1 MANNSHTLTRR
12 RVLGGLA
19 TVGSAS
25 AAAGAGTM
33 AAFSDTESSSANSV
47 QAGTLNLE
55 VDGQN
60 TTVTFLDVSGIKPG
74 DQGSEDLVLAN
85 VGTATGT
92 VSVTVDA
99 IRDYENGYD
108 GSENNGQDG
117 TLNDGELDEYL
128 EVKGTVGSDV
138 VWSRQTVADLTETT
152 YTPGTTIPGGN
163 SKIFTLSWWLAD
175 DTSMAQGDSVEIDLT
190 FSLDQTGGA

>member
-1 MANNSHTLTRR
+1 MEEELRLTRR
-12 RVLGGLA
+12 RVLGSLV
-19 TVGSAS
+19 TVGGAG

-33 AAFSDTESSSANSV
+33 AALSDTESSSGNGI
-47 QAGTLNLE
+47 QAGTLDLE

-60 TTVTFLDVSGIKPG
+60 TTVTFLDVSEIKPG
-74 DQGSEDLVLAN
+74 DQGSGDLVLAN
-85 VGTATGT
+85 VGTATGS

-108 GSENNGQDG
+108 GNENAGRDG
-117 TLNDGELDEYL
+117 TRNDGELDEYL

-138 VWSRQTVADLTETT
+138 VWSRQTVADLAETT
-152 YTPGTTIPGGN
+152 YTPGTTIAGGN
-163 SKIFTLSWWLAD
+163 SKTFTLSWWLAD